1 MESDLI
7 ADQQFMTL
15 LSPERQRVLRTIG
28 RPGQFRAGDTLLHAG
43 QVGDRVMVILA
54 GRAKISYTTEGGREV
69 VLRFAGPGE
78 VLGELAVIDG
88 RPRSGTIEAV
98 EPVETLT
105 VGAADF
111 LSFVNDDPDARL
123 ALLRTL
129 SARCRDSDQKR
140 IQFGAAD
147 SVGRISLRLLEL
159 AERFGEPADEGIAIT
174 LPLTQEELG
183 SWCSCS
189 REAVAK
195 GLQALRRQGAIETSR
210 RRILVRDLDG
220 LRRRAEMA

>member
-1 MESDLI
+1 
-7 ADQQFMTL
+7 MTL
-15 LSPERQRVLRTIG
+15 LSPEQQRALRAIG
-28 RPGQFRAGDTLLHAG
+28 RLQRFRAGDTMLHAG
-43 QVGDRVMVILA
+43 QVGDRVMVILG
-54 GRAKISYTTEGGREV
+54 GRAKISYTTESGREV

-78 VLGELAVIDG
+78 VIGELAVIDE

-105 VGAADF
+105 IGAGEFMA
-111 LSFVNDDPDARL
+111 FVHEDPDATL

-147 SVGRISLRLLEL
+147 SIGRISARLVEL
-159 AERFGEPADEGIAIT
+159 AERFGEQSGDGVAIT

-183 SWCSCS
+183 SWCGCS

-210 RRILVRDLDG
+210 RSIVVRDLAG
-220 LRRRAEMA
+220 LRRRAGW

>member
-1 MESDLI
+1 MENLI

-15 LSPERQRVLRTIG
+15 LSPDRQRALRAIG

-105 VGAADF
+105 VGASDF
-111 LSFVNDDPDARL
+111 LTFVNDDPDARL

-159 AERFGEPADEGIAIT
+159 AERFGEPADDGVAIT

-183 SWCSCS
+183 SWCGCS

-220 LRRRAEMA
+220 LRRRGGLA

>member
-1 MESDLI
+1 MASTETSDH
-7 ADQQFMTL
+7 QFLML
-15 LSPERQRVLRTIG
+15 LGPDLQRELRATA
-28 RPGQFRAGDTLLHAG
+28 RPAQFRAGAMLLHEG
-43 QVGDRVMVILA
+43 QVGDKVVMLLS

-78 VLGELAVIDG
+78 VLGEMAVIDG

-98 EPVETLT
+98 EPVEAL
-105 VGAADF
+105 VVSASDF
-111 LSFVNDDPDARL
+111 LSFVHAHPAATL

-147 SVGRISLRLLEL
+147 SVGRISARLVEL
-159 AERFGEPADEGIAIT
+159 AERFGETADDGIAIT

-183 SWCSCS
+183 SWCGCS

-195 GLQALRRQGAIETSR
+195 GLQTLRRLGMIETSR
-210 RRILVRDLDG
+210 RRVLVRDVAG
-220 LRRRAEMA
+220 LRRRAGE